1 MDRALWL
8 PHTGLVVGG
17 CSATVWSA
25 VASATANAT
34 LAAVLAG
41 FMINGIILVLGNA
54 AVMRA
59 EYVQAL
65 TLMFAAFVALG
76 LDAFL
81 FGIVTGENT
90 KVIDGIT
97 ACRRAWTESMFA
109 AGLLG
114 IGAVAIVV
122 AFIVLFSAYLPDVK
136 HKGSEWVPSLEM
148 LERLS
153 SLIRGGVAVGV
164 VAFLYLTARS
174 YLQAIFTGHVPV
186 LGTVFLYGYIIIG
199 GAAVVVMTVATTLA
213 GVDNRIAQFLRVDT
227 RKQLTKAL
235 NFAIWASII
244 YTVLSALMTAAAAS
258 ISARLWNPAYPSVR
272 VIFAV
277 TVAWVSVVSLVPLL
291 FLLYRTVPRLKNP
304 LPDADPQP
312 ARGKCSPDLS

>member
-1 MDRALWL
+1 M
-8 PHTGLVVGG
+8 GG
-17 CSATVWSA
+17 CSVTVWSA

-41 FMINGIILVLGNA
+41 FMINGIILVLGNTT
-54 AVMRA
+54 VMRA

-81 FGIVTGENT
+81 FGIVTGEST
-90 KVIDGIT
+90 KVIHGVT

-122 AFIVLFSAYLPDVK
+122 SFIVLFSAYLPNAK
-136 HKGSEWVPSLEM
+136 HAGSEWMPSLEM
-148 LERLS
+148 LDRLS

-174 YLQAIFTGHVPV
+174 YLQAVFTGHVPI
-186 LGTVFLYGYIIIG
+186 LGKLFLIGYVIIG
-199 GAAVVVMTVATTLA
+199 GAAVVVMTVATALA
-213 GVDNRIAQFLRVDT
+213 GVDNDIAKFLRVDDK
-227 RKQLTKAL
+227 KQLTAAL
-235 NFAIWASII
+235 GFAIWASVI

-258 ISARLWNPAYPSVR
+258 ISARFWNPAYPGVR

-291 FLLYRTVPRLKNP
+291 FLLYRTVPGLTKP
-304 LPDADPQP
+304 LPDGDPEPGP
-312 ARGKCSPDLS
+312 AAIKND